1 MLSLYEA
8 SIPSIIKDLEAL
20 SKFLRKGS
28 DHPAVTHEQL
38 LNSSLHPD
46 MGNLIFQIQKV
57 SDFSKNLAVRAGKIP
72 PVVFEDNEKT
82 MNDLQERIRKTINI
96 LQSVKE
102 HDFIKED
109 EEITVLIMGH
119 PMKFTGKNFTL
130 NFTIPNVYFHT
141 TIAYGLL
148 RKEGV
153 NVGKGD
159 FLGAN

>member
-8 SIPSIIKDLEAL
+8 SVPSIIKNLEAL
-20 SKFLRKGS
+20 AKFLSKGS
-28 DHPAVTHEQL
+28 NHPAVTHEQL
-38 LNSSLHPD
+38 LNSRLYPD

-57 SDFSKNLAVRAGKIP
+57 SDFSKNLAVRAGKLP

-82 MNDLQERIRKTINI
+82 IDDLQERIRKTINL
-96 LQSVKE
+96 LQHVNE
-102 HDFIKED
+102 NDFVKED
-109 EEITVLIMGH
+109 EEMTVPIMGH
-119 PMKFTGKNFTL
+119 PMKFTGKDFTL

-153 NVGKGD
+153 DVGKRD